1 MKNIHWDYFSALE
14 EDVQHLTRFI
24 QFSQANLN
32 TYSIE
37 LAQLL
42 MASTQEV
49 DVLLKQICANN
60 NDQSEKEPGYRNF
73 FINGRYNKIQTIEI
87 RIYRYGLSFKP
98 FEAWA
103 NNQTPDWWTANN
115 KVKHRRD
122 THFEQ
127 ASLGNMLKSLSG
139 LLIANMYFANEFRT
153 LSTDFVALSLLQP
166 VGLVDSV
173 TGGIGWHRLKIP

>member
-1 MKNIHWDYFSALE
+1 MTNFHWDYFNALE
-14 EDVQHLTRFI
+14 EDVKQLTRFI
-24 QFSQANLN
+24 QFSEANLK

-42 MASTQEV
+42 MASTQEI
-49 DVLLKQICANN
+49 DVLFKQVCANN
-60 NDQSEKEPGYRNF
+60 GDQSEKEPGYRNF
-73 FINGRYNKIQTIEI
+73 FINGRYNKIHTIEI

-103 NNQTPDWWTANN
+103 NNQTPDWWMANN
-115 KVKHRRD
+115 KVKHERH

-139 LLIANMYFANEFRT
+139 LLIANMYFAKEFGT
-153 LSTDFVALSLLQP
+153 LSTGFIQLALLLP
-166 VGLVDSV
+166 VDLVESS
-173 TGGIGWHRLKIP
+173 TGNGWVRLKVP